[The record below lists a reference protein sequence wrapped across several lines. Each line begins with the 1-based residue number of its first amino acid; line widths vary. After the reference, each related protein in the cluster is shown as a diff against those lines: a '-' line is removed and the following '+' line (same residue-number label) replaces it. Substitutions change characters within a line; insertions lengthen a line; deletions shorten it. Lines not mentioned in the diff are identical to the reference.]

1 MSICIHAQNTLL
13 RLSRRLR
20 QERGVVLVEFAIVLP
35 VLILIILGILY
46 FGRYENYANQE
57 TQLAET
63 GVRFAALSY
72 LPSGSGCSA
81 NLQAYIKCQATSEL
95 QSGSSDVTSPLQV
108 YIYQPSGATGYSTG
122 QPVRVCVL
130 STVVF
135 PSPIGT
141 PSATIAESATMR
153 IEQVGSG
160 TTFPYTSTNPTTAV
174 PSQCPS

>member
-35 VLILIILGILY
+35 VLIMIILGILY

-63 GVRFAALSY
+63 GVRYAAVNY
-72 LPSGSGCSA
+72 QPSGTGCSA

-95 QSGSSDVTSPLQV
+95 QNGSSDVTSALKV
-108 YIYQPSGATGYSTG
+108 YVYQPSGYTYATG
-122 QPVRVCVL
+122 QAVRVCVL

-141 PSATIAESATMR
+141 PSATIAQSATMR

-160 TTFPYTSTNPTTAV
+160 ATFPYTSTNPTTTL

>member
-35 VLILIILGILY
+35 VLIMIILGILY

-57 TQLAET
+57 TQLAEA
-63 GVRFAALSY
+63 GVRYAAVNY
-72 LPSGSGCSA
+72 QPGGTTGCTAS
-81 NLQAYIKCQATSEL
+81 LQAYIKCQATSEL
-95 QSGSSDVTSPLQV
+95 QNGSSDVTSPLAV
-108 YIYQPSGATGYSTG
+108 WIYQPSTYTYATG
-122 QPVRVCVL
+122 QAVRVCVL
-130 STVVF
+130 ATVRF

-141 PSATIAESATMR
+141 PSATIAQSATMR

-160 TTFPYTSTNPTTAV
+160 TTFPYTSTNPTGTM